1 MTHALSGVTDAPPI
15 ILSAS
20 DRERLLDI
28 AQAALYRMPDVAP
41 LLLDEADRATIVA
54 EDARPRSVVRR
65 HSYVEYHDSE
75 GDAVRRVQ
83 IVYPHEA
90 NIAEWR
96 ISVLTLIGAGLI
108 GLSEG
113 QSILW
118 PTRDGRQRTLSV
130 LKVRA
135 APFRHTSFKAAPSK
149 KA

>member
-1 MTHALSGVTDAPPI
+1 MTHTLSDVTDAPPI
-15 ILSAS
+15 ILSAT
-20 DRERLLDI
+20 DHEWLLNL

-41 LLLDEADRATIVA
+41 LLLDEADRATVVT
-54 EDARPRSVVRR
+54 EDARPRSVVGLQ
-65 HSYVEYHDSE
+65 SYVEYRDSE
-75 GDAVRRVQ
+75 SDDVQRVQ

-108 GLSEG
+108 GLGEG

-118 PTRDGRQRTLSV
+118 PTRDGRRRTLSV
-130 LKVRA
+130 LNVSA
-135 APFRHTSFKAAPSK
+135 TPFRGMTRK

>member
-1 MTHALSGVTDAPPI
+1 MSHALSSVTDAPPI

-20 DRERLLDI
+20 DRERLLDL

-41 LLLDEADRATIVA
+41 LLLDEADRATIVTD
-54 EDARPRSVVRR
+54 DARPRSVVGLY
-65 HSYVEYHDSE
+65 SYVEYRDSE
-75 GDAVRRVQ
+75 NDAVQRVQ

-108 GLSEG
+108 GLGEG

-118 PTRDGRQRTLSV
+118 PTRDGRRRTLSV
-130 LKVRA
+130 LKVSA
-135 APFRHTSFKAAPSK
+135 TPFRGMARRKP
-149 KA
+149 